1 MNEDILS
8 LLSAEGEQTESG
20 SNTEGGAETEN
31 GTETGTENN
40 TETGTTVPVEEPSA
54 STSGSNGILTSLG
67 IMGKGMLGIFIVTA
81 VIIVTI
87 VILNKLTSPKK
98 PERKNS
104 SEEG

>member
-1 MNEDILS
+1 MNEDILT

-20 SNTEGGAETEN
+20 SNAEN
-31 GTETGTENN
+31 GSENN
-40 TETGTTVPVEEPSA
+40 TETETTVPVEEP

>member
-20 SNTEGGAETEN
+20 SNTENESENSTETE
-31 GTETGTENN
+31 
-40 TETGTTVPVEEPSA
+40 TTVPVDEPTA
-54 STSGSNGILTSLG
+54 STSGSNGLLTSLG